1 MLAAAAHAG
10 PGRKVFHGCVRP
22 ACRAPPL
29 GSRVP
34 ALQNDTGAAR

>member
-10 PGRKVFHGCVRP
+10 TERKVFHGCVRP
-22 ACRAPPL
+22 ACRAPAL

-34 ALQNDTGAAR
+34 ALQDETGAAR